1 MALGNDLSKE
11 THMLRKQETSL
22 GRGAR
27 AERRRARGPDGLL
40 CHIASSLKVHSDG
53 MSFQVVAVSGF
64 TVMELVSG
72 LSLPNHSDSG
82 PFLEAHVLLSQHGCQ
97 RERFWEV
104 VGHVMSPFDPS

>member
-22 GRGAR
+22 GRGAQ

-64 TVMELVSG
+64 TVMGLVSG

-82 PFLEAHVLLSQHGCQ
+82 PFLEAHVLLSQEGCQ
-97 RERFWEV
+97 
-104 VGHVMSPFDPS
+104 